1 MATHTFCD
9 GVQRRDF
16 LKVGAVS
23 GFGLGMGLP
32 QFLAKAKEGDLN
44 PTAKGKAAIFVRLA
58 GGPTHMDTF
67 DLKPDAPDSHRG
79 EFKEIKTNVPGV
91 RFCEHL
97 PKLAKVADKFAI
109 LRGVSHTLAAHALGT
124 QYLMTGNRPLP
135 SLRYP
140 SYGAVVSKEMENPK
154 ELPAFVA
161 VPSQGNYPTGY
172 LGVEYGPFETGG
184 DPGKAKKGFKVRD
197 FSLPAGLSRE
207 RFDRRRGVRDVVDQ
221 RIRELEASPE
231 LLDTMDAFHARAYS
245 LLTSTEA
252 QKAFSFDGET
262 DETFELYGS
271 EVTGDIKGP
280 DNRLHPKGL
289 AERLIIARRL
299 VEAGVR
305 FVTLEYGSWDCHQDV
320 KKACDDQ
327 MRPFDY
333 AITGLVTDLDR
344 RGLLDSTLVWVTTE
358 FGRTPKVNKDSGR
371 DHWARVYSMLLA
383 GGGFKPG
390 LIHGASDST
399 GGEPARDA
407 VTLEN
412 LMATIYY
419 QMGIDANKELVA
431 FGTRPI
437 EIVKDAKIA
446 RSLLG

>member
-44 PTAKGKAAIFVRLA
+44 PKAKGKAAIFVRLA

-140 SYGAVVSKEMENPK
+140 SYGAVVSKEMGSPK

-161 VPSQGNYPTGY
+161 VPNQGNYPTGF
-172 LGVEYGPFETGG
+172 LGVEYGPFETGSTPTAG
-184 DPGKAKKGFKVRD
+184 QPMQVRGLALRGITLDDVDRRNNMVAKYDQAFGSFAQNDKILAGMDEFSAKAYQMMRSTKAREAFDLTKESAGITGMFD
-197 FSLPAGLSRE
+197 DQPFSQSCLLATRLVESGVKFVTLNLGGWDTHQDNWSRLKDRNLPTLDAGLSGLYRA
-207 RFDRRRGVRDVVDQ
+207 
-221 RIRELEASPE
+221 LEE
-231 LLDTMDAFHARAYS
+231 KGLLES
-245 LLTSTEA
+245 TSV
-252 QKAFSFDGET
+252 F
-262 DETFELYGS
+262 
-271 EVTGDIKGP
+271 VTG
-280 DNRLHPKGL
+280 
-289 AERLIIARRL
+289 
-299 VEAGVR
+299 
-305 FVTLEYGSWDCHQDV
+305 
-320 KKACDDQ
+320 
-327 MRPFDY
+327 
-333 AITGLVTDLDR
+333 
-344 RGLLDSTLVWVTTE
+344 E
-358 FGRTPKVNKDSGR
+358 FGRTPKINQRVGR
-371 DHWARVYSMLLA
+371 DHYPRAMFCLMA
-383 GGGFKPG
+383 GGGVQG
-390 LIHGASDST
+390 GQVIGASDAK
-399 GGEPARDA
+399 GEGPKDRAISPDDVA
-407 VTLEN
+407 ASFMHSL
-412 LMATIYY
+412 
-419 QMGIDANKELVA
+419 GIDPTKEYHTPT
-431 FGTRPI
+431 GRPVM
-437 EIVKDAKIA
+437 IVRDGKVIPELF
-446 RSLLG
+446 S